1 MGHYIL
7 AYTKY
12 LGAKIFLG
20 QYILAYTKYLGRKFK
35 GHYIGAYTKYPGKI
49 IGEIIFGDTPS
60 TWERNIGDI
69 IFGDTPKHEEIREI
83 CKRCYSHVGSACP
96 LKRSSGARYAYWI
109 QVESNMAAVVGFE
122 DDRKR
127 ALFRYKVDALQRFEG
142 RER

>member
-1 MGHYIL
+1 MFSNDETDHYATIL
-7 AYTKY
+7 NCNKLLRSSIT
-12 LGAKIFLG
+12 
-20 QYILAYTKYLGRKFK
+20 
-35 GHYIGAYTKYPGKI
+35 
-49 IGEIIFGDTPS
+49 
-60 TWERNIGDI
+60 
-69 IFGDTPKHEEIREI
+69 KHEEIREI

-122 DDRKR
+122 DDTKR